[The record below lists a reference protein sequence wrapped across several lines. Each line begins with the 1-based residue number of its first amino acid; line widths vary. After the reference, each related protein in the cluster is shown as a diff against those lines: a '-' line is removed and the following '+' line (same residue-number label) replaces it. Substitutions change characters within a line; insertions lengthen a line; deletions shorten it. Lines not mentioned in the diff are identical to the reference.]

1 MTALEAPSAWPAN
14 PFDREAQDI
23 TRTALPC
30 LDGLIAAIRTRLSPL
45 KFGRFNAGT
54 FGTPR
59 LHDANQSRSCLF
71 TSFHAVSPFVCA
83 ASIHV
88 PKHGA
93 EDGHEVGEVRQERV
107 HE

>member
-1 MTALEAPSAWPAN
+1 MIALEAPSAWPAN

-30 LDGLIAAIRTRLSPL
+30 LGGLIAAIRTRLSPL
-45 KFGRFNAGT
+45 KLGRFNAGT

-83 ASIHV
+83 AAHV
-88 PKHGA
+88 EQHAAK
-93 EDGHEVGEVRQERV
+93 DGRDVVKEGPWRV
-107 HE
+107 DV